1 VEEDRL
7 MADVEVIGLRELTT
21 ALRQVDKA
29 LAKDLRGAFK
39 AIADHVVG
47 AAQQKMPFGSGTAA
61 KSLKPRSTD
70 RGATINFPRG
80 GPGSRDD
87 KAGYYPWLDFGG
99 GKAGARGIT
108 SSSPIAHAKS
118 TGGFKRELVPGGR
131 YLYPAIGESRE
142 YIATE
147 VDKAIGEIARKAGFT

>member
-47 AAQQKMPFGSGTAA
+47 VAQQRMPFGSGTAA

-87 KAGYYPWLDFGG
+87 KAAYYPWLDFGG
-99 GKAGARGIT
+99 SVGRGRKPGVAWSGSIT
-108 SSSPIAHAKS
+108 RDAI
-118 TGGFKRELVPGGR
+118 PGGR

>member
-1 VEEDRL
+1 

-47 AAQQKMPFGSGTAA
+47 VAQQRMPFGRGTAA

-99 GKAGARGIT
+99 SVGRGHKSGIAWSGAIQ
-108 SSSPIAHAKS
+108 
-118 TGGFKRELVPGGR
+118 RELVPGGR